1 MVYGATRASISLW
14 TAHGMHCTRKTTGTA
29 ICLSAVNYIA
39 TGIANCAVSMSISK
53 VDLIMTST
61 TRLFISGRCSA
72 NFNVRLRCLC
82 CSDTV
87 VSRLRVLILKNG
99 ITGSILAWSAAF
111 LADSMKLEIQD
122 ACQ

>member
-1 MVYGATRASISLW
+1 
-14 TAHGMHCTRKTTGTA
+14 MHCTRRTTGAA

-53 VDLIMTST
+53 VDFIMTST

-72 NFNVRLRCLC
+72 NFNVGPLRLRCLC

-87 VSRLRVLILKNG
+87 TVVSRLRVLIRKNG